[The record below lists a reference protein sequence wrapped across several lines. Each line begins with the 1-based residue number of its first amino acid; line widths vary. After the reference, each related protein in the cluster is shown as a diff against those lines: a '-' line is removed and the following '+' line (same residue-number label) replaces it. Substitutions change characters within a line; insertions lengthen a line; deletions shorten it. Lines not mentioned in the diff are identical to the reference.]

1 MSWYTGIKVL
11 LTHQHTPMF
20 MRTVH
25 DQRFVAALLGFLA
38 GSVIVGGALAF
49 KLRVVSQ
56 PAQDSRYAW
65 PAQNEQVAGDF
76 FMRSGA
82 QEFPLRCMWE

>member
-1 MSWYTGIKVL
+1 MYNELVEARVI
-11 LTHQHTPMF
+11 HQRISTL

-25 DQRFVAALLGFLA
+25 DERFVAAILGFLA
-38 GSVIVGGALAF
+38 GSVIVGAALAF